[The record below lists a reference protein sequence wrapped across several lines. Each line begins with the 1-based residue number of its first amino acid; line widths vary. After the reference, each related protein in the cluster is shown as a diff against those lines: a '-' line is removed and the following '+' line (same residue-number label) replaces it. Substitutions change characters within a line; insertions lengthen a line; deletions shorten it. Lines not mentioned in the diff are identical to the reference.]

1 MSECRQALRPARA
14 AADGGGRENLEKR
27 CILVCAGDFTPV
39 EIRKGEE
46 DCLIAV
52 DDGFTYLLQMGILP
66 DLCIGD
72 FDSLQ
77 PQSRDAL
84 EEIRRQ
90 TPERIVTLPV
100 EKDDTDTMAAVR
112 IGLRKGYLRFDIY
125 GALGGE
131 RISHTIANLQ
141 VLNFIKD
148 QGGQGYIMDARQML
162 FLVRNETREFHQGFH
177 GEFSVFAVDPIVKG
191 VTLKGMKYEL
201 ENGTLSNAFP
211 IGCSNEIAGGEK
223 ASVTVSEGTALVVV
237 EW

>member
-1 MSECRQALRPARA
+1 M
-14 AADGGGRENLEKR
+14 EKR

-39 EIRKGEE
+39 EINKGEE

-77 PQSRDAL
+77 PQSREAL
-84 EEIRRQ
+84 EEIRKE

-100 EKDDTDTMAAVR
+100 EKDDTDTLAAVR
-112 IGLRKGYLRFDIY
+112 IGLRKGYRRFDIY
-125 GALGGE
+125 GALGGD

-141 VLNFIKD
+141 VLNFIKE
-148 QGGQGYIMDARQML
+148 QGGQGYIMDARHML
-162 FLVRNETREFHQGFH
+162 FLVRSETREFHQDFRGT
-177 GEFSVFAVDPIVKG
+177 FSIFAVDPVVKG

-201 ENGTLSNAFP
+201 ENGTLTNSFP
-211 IGCSNEIAGGEK
+211 IGCSNEIVAGQK
-223 ASVTVSEGTALVVV
+223 ASVTVSEGTALAVV